1 MIIDFVLTLGL
12 ISCYLL
18 PIGAVSYVALKI
30 LGRKKGIDFFS
41 DEDDF

>member
-1 MIIDFVLTLGL
+1 MMIDFMLFVGL
-12 ISCYLL
+12 ICCYLL
-18 PIGAVSYVALKI
+18 PIGAVSYVALRI